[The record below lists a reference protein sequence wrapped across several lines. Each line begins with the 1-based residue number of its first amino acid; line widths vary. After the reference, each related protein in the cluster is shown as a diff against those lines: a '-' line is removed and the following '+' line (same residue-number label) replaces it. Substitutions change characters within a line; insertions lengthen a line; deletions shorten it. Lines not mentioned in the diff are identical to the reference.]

1 MSSLNVKSFTEL
13 VSEQVTS
20 IQARSAKLVDFS
32 IGSILR
38 SLAESNAGVTMWIQ
52 QLIVKLLVRTRAAT
66 CSGEDLDSWMADF
79 GFFRRSAVQATGNVT
94 FSRVT
99 PACQAIIPVGTQIT
113 TIDGTQTFTVIADKP
128 GQPEYTLA
136 AGVKALELPV
146 QANIAGAAGNVRAG
160 TLSII
165 TSTLLYV
172 DQVTNTKPFTGGKD
186 AETDDDFRAR
196 FRMWIASL
204 SKATRAAIAF
214 ALSNVQ
220 NGMSFTL
227 TENMARDGTPKPG
240 YFYAIVDD
248 GSGNPPDELI
258 DRAYRAIDAV
268 RGFTITFGVFSPDKI
283 IANVILSFISA
294 EGAEHA
300 KVVELVEHAIKDY
313 IQGLKLGQLLAY
325 TQLVRVAY
333 AASPLVTN
341 VTSVSLNGATA
352 DLAASPAQVI
362 RKGDITVS

>member
-1 MSSLNVKSFTEL
+1 MLTPQQ
-13 VSEQVTS
+13 QVDARRYMGYPMTGDTS
-20 IQARSAKLVDFS
+20 PDDRSD
-32 IGSILR
+32 
-38 SLAESNAGVTMWIQ
+38 
-52 QLIVKLLVRTRAAT
+52 AAY
-66 CSGEDLDSWMADF
+66 A
-79 GFFRRSAVQATGNVT
+79 QATSGR
-94 FSRVT
+94 F
-99 PACQAIIPVGTQIT
+99 Q
-113 TIDGTQTFTVIADKP
+113 
-128 GQPEYTLA
+128 TLA
-136 AGVKALELPV
+136 HRLTSLRAEEEAIVANYLTTLASLEWG
-146 QANIAGAAGNVRAG
+146 I
-160 TLSII
+160 
-165 TSTLLYV
+165 
-172 DQVTNTKPFTGGKD
+172 TGGKD

-227 TENMARDGTPKPG
+227 TENVARDGTPKPG

-248 GSGNPPDELI
+248 GSGNPPAELI

-268 RGFTITFGVFSPDKI
+268 RGFTLTFGVFTPDKI

-294 EGAEHA
+294 EGADHA
-300 KVVELVEHAIKDY
+300 KVVELIEHAIKDY
-313 IQGLKLGQLLAY
+313 IQGLKPGQLLAY

-341 VTSVSLNGATA
+341 VTSVSLNGAKA